1 MVPARLCSPAVVHH
15 QLLGVSGLPTSL
27 TQPQLRPDPNQ
38 EWEGKHEAARW
49 SICAITPSAV
59 KPPTPTYAPACV
71 VNADRITC
79 LVHCG
84 RITLQLRLMS
94 GCD

>member
-1 MVPARLCSPAVVHH
+1 MPAELCSPSVVHH
-15 QLLGVSGLPTSL
+15 QLLGMGRITKLRH

-59 KPPTPTYAPACV
+59 KPPTLLLLDLTDLLTFV
-71 VNADRITC
+71 LVN
-79 LVHCG
+79 L
-84 RITLQLRLMS
+84 
-94 GCD
+94 